1 MADLDPKALKQ
12 LNTYKVMGNDQL
24 PEIISERKLLLN
36 DGDKIL
42 FVRTEWDQCFYWFSE
57 GFTDRLDDEV
67 LEQDQP
73 SG

>member
-42 FVRTEWDQCFYWFSE
+42 FVRTEGDQCFYWFSE

-67 LEQDQP
+67 LEQDHP

>member
-12 LNTYKVMGNDQL
+12 LNPYKVMGDDQL

-36 DGDKIL
+36 DEGKML
-42 FVRTEWDQCFYWFSE
+42 FMRTEGDQCFYWFSE
-57 GFTDRLDDEV
+57 GSADRLDDEV